1 MSGWIG
7 TLGALSEVLWKVS
20 LSESTPAGFA
30 FHYIRFHST
39 RIHS

>member
-20 LSESTPAGFA
+20 LSESTPARL
-30 FHYIRFHST
+30 RFS
-39 RIHS
+39 RRRGEGGRF